1 MDQNLSPWGFDFAIN
16 EKELASIAND
26 ITKFWKW
33 IYICI
38 NKVHFL
44 FRLKLEM
51 SFNFTHWILFIY
63 DCIAWKSFL
72 LLSISFIDRKHYFFM
87 KASFIKHWNIW
98 YNIRWIGIYFML
110 KEFCRSNEMEFY
122 ECMYNDFTGAL
133 PVIQLL
139 NNAINF
145 FVLMEDL
152 KIQRISILIWFA
164 WKSMIMFGNSKCRLL

>member
-1 MDQNLSPWGFDFAIN
+1 MDQNWSPWGFDFAIY

-51 SFNFTHWILFIY
+51 SFIFTHWILFIC

-72 LLSISFIDRKHYFFM
+72 LLSISFIDRKHFFFNE
-87 KASFIKHWNIW
+87 SFLHQILKYMVQYKILCWS
-98 YNIRWIGIYFML
+98 FL

-122 ECMYNDFTGAL
+122 ECMCNDFTGAL
-133 PVIQLL
+133 PVIELL

>member
-1 MDQNLSPWGFDFAIN
+1 MFLTNPKTLIWIKIYHLEDLISPF
-16 EKELASIAND
+16 
-26 ITKFWKW
+26 
-33 IYICI
+33 
-38 NKVHFL
+38 KVHFL

-51 SFNFTHWILFIY
+51 SFIFTHWILFIY

-72 LLSISFIDRKHYFFM
+72 LLSISFIDRKHYFFNE
-87 KASFIKHWNIW
+87 SFLHQILKYMVQYKILCWS
-98 YNIRWIGIYFML
+98 FL

-122 ECMYNDFTGAL
+122 ECMCNDFTGAL
-133 PVIQLL
+133 RVIELL